1 MDIDRMIRKLLNEQT
16 ETKTLGLN
24 YNDQYDI
31 LQKGINSC
39 PTFSALVKGRTIKD
53 FPSSEI
59 SKIPELAGLD
69 KVAYISTP
77 LREDGMGLVFFGV
90 KDKDSEMGKK
100 QFLSYAFKAGFKP
113 TKYKQ
118 GWGSDCD
125 AIQELSQLG
134 KDTLTPEQKRALDDY
149 LKTNPD
155 TTAEFE
161 PTGNMGE
168 WTKKPYSDII
178 PGYKGTGY
186 VWVQTSLLNV
196 NRNVLSDTEQLL
208 NKQNFTRIIK
218 NLPPDSAEANT
229 GVLLKDLAVDYP
241 SLRAAAT
248 KEPNLEVY
256 PMEGTLPVPE
266 RESCRNVIKL
276 LSKCKN
282 EKGIATTEC
291 YQNLWANKYLAI
303 QCQKKNYIGGAI
315 GVKDEFE
322 DLLTDG
328 TSRFGLANLVAALKR
343 GTQVSS
349 EPKKD
354 YSIKE
359 SIDKRVSKALN
370 EEFKRIFKY

>member
-343 GTQVSS
+343 GTQGSS
-349 EPKKD
+349 TPQKD

-370 EEFKRIFKY
+370 EEFKRIFKF

>member
-1 MDIDRMIRKLLNEQT
+1 MDIDRMIRKLLKEAD

-328 TSRFGLANLVAALKR
+328 TSRFGLANLMAALKR
-343 GTQVSS
+343 GTQGSS
-349 EPKKD
+349 TPQKD

-370 EEFKRIFKY
+370 EEFKRIFKF

>member
-1 MDIDRMIRKLLNEQT
+1 MDIDRLIRKLLKEAD

-24 YNDQYDI
+24 YKDQYDI

-39 PTFSALVKGRTIKD
+39 PTFSNLVKGRTIKE

-59 SKIPELAGLD
+59 SKIPELAGLTE
-69 KVAYISTP
+69 VAYISTP

-90 KDKDSEMGKK
+90 KDKETEMGKK

-208 NKQNFTRIIK
+208 NKQNFTRNIK

-303 QCQKKNYIGGAI
+303 QCQKKNFVGGAI

-322 DLLTDG
+322 DLLTDA

-343 GTQVSS
+343 GTQVPST
-349 EPKKD
+349 PQKD

-359 SIDKRVSKALN
+359 SVDKRVSKALN
-370 EEFKRIFKY
+370 EEFKKIFKY